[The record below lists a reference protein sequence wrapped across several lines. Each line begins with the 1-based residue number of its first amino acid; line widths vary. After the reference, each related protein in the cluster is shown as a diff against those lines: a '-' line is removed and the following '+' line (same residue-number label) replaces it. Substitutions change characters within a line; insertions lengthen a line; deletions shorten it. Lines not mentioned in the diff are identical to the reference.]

1 MRLRIM
7 VGAVLLAALPVSA
20 QSTPGQ
26 VVTNVLSPQ
35 LTTMMN
41 VMLEPVVKGE
51 PYTATRVITT
61 VQKLQDGTT
70 MSNKGQRILMRDIEG
85 RIRQQQWLV
94 MAKGNDPGVKMVYV
108 KNPVTNTLTMWSEG
122 AKVKNEAIQMKL
134 PDTTSTAKA
143 KDAAAATNRKSGTV
157 EELGQQSIGG
167 FLVTG
172 ERITHV
178 IPAGS
183 IGNDQP
189 LTRTN
194 EIWTAADLQL
204 VVREIY
210 TDPRTGVR
218 ISELNDL
225 SRENPPITVFQPPT
239 GYTIKTNE
247 QAMKEMQD
255 KMAAAQSQ

>member
-7 VGAVLLAALPVSA
+7 MGVVLLAAMPASA
-20 QSTPGQ
+20 QSTTGN

-35 LTTMMN
+35 LATMMN

-70 MSNKGQRILMRDIEG
+70 MSNKGQRILVRDIEG
-85 RIRQQQWLV
+85 RIRQQQWMV
-94 MAKGNDPGVKMVYV
+94 MPKGDAPGIKMVYI
-108 KNPVTNTLTMWSEG
+108 KDPVTNTLIMWSEG
-122 AKVKNEAIQMKL
+122 AKVKKEAIQIKL

-143 KDAAAATNRKSGTV
+143 KDTQAAANQKSGTV
-157 EELGQQSIGG
+157 EELGQQSIEGV
-167 FLVTG
+167 LVTG
-172 ERITHV
+172 ERITHM

-183 IGNDQP
+183 VGNDQP

-194 EIWTAADLQL
+194 EIWTAPDLQL

-218 ISELNDL
+218 TSELQDL
-225 SRENPPITVFQPPT
+225 SRENPPITMFQPPD
-239 GYTIKTNE
+239 GYTIKTNA

-255 KMAAAQSQ
+255 KVAAQQSQ

>member
-1 MRLRIM
+1 
-7 VGAVLLAALPVSA
+7 LLAALPVSA

-157 EELGQQSIGG
+157 E
-167 FLVTG
+167 
-172 ERITHV
+172 
-178 IPAGS
+178 
-183 IGNDQP
+183 
-189 LTRTN
+189 
-194 EIWTAADLQL
+194 
-204 VVREIY
+204 
-210 TDPRTGVR
+210 
-218 ISELNDL
+218 
-225 SRENPPITVFQPPT
+225 
-239 GYTIKTNE
+239 
-247 QAMKEMQD
+247 
-255 KMAAAQSQ
+255 

>member
-1 MRLRIM
+1 MRLLKM
-7 VGAVLLAALPVSA
+7 VGLVLLAAMPATA
-20 QSTPGQ
+20 QSTPGK
-26 VVTNVLSPQ
+26 VVTDVLSPQ

-70 MSNKGQRILMRDIEG
+70 MSNKGQRILMRDSEG

-94 MAKGNDPGVKMVYV
+94 MAKGNDPGVKMVYI
-108 KNPVTNTLTMWSEG
+108 KDPATNTLTMWSEG
-122 AKVKNEAIQMKL
+122 AKVKNEATQMKL
-134 PDTTSTAKA
+134 PDMTSTAKA

-157 EELGQQSIGG
+157 EELGQQSIEGV
-167 FLVTG
+167 LVTG

-194 EIWTAADLQL
+194 EIWTAPDIQL
-204 VVREIY
+204 VIREIY
-210 TDPRTGVR
+210 TDPRTGVKT
-218 ISELNDL
+218 SELKDF
-225 SRENPPITVFQPPT
+225 SRENPPISMFQPPE
-239 GYTIKTNE
+239 GYTIKTNA
-247 QAMKEMQD
+247 QTMKEMQD
-255 KMAAAQSQ
+255 KMAAQQSQ